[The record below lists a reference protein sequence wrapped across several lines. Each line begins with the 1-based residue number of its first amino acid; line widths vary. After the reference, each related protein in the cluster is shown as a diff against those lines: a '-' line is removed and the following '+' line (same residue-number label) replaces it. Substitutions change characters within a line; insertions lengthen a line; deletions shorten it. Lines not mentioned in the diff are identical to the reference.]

1 MTLFIDSLASI
12 SASYE
17 VLFCDVWGVLHDGQ
31 RSFSGACRALIE
43 WRAHRGPVILVSN
56 SPRPAPD
63 VRRQLIELGVPEN
76 AWSELVTSGDAT
88 RQLIADR
95 GPGTVY
101 TIGPDRDGALYDG
114 FDLRFTKLDLAR
126 FIVCTGPREDEF
138 ETPEDYRELLLE
150 GVQRGL
156 DMICANPD
164 RVVQRGSRL
173 VYCGGALADLYAQL
187 GGQVLMAG
195 KPHDPIYDLSMLKAG
210 KLLAK
215 DVQAHEIL
223 AIGDGLATDIAGA
236 NKRGVDALFIAS
248 GINGSSIAGI
258 DGRLDVQAVDGLLD
272 RAGVSAKFTM
282 AELAW

>member
-1 MTLFIDSLASI
+1 MTLLIDRLASI

-17 VLFCDVWGVLHDGQ
+17 VLFCDVWGVIHDGQ
-31 RSFSGACRALIE
+31 RSFRGACQALIE
-43 WRAHRGPVILVSN
+43 WRARRGPVILVSN
-56 SPRPAPD
+56 SPRPALD
-63 VRRQLIELGVPEN
+63 VKRQLIELGVPED

-101 TIGPDRDGALYDG
+101 TIGPDRDSALYDG
-114 FDLRFTKLDLAR
+114 FDLRFTNLGLAR

-138 ETPEDYRELLLE
+138 ETPEDYRKLLLE

-164 RVVQRGSRL
+164 RVVQRGGRL
-173 VYCGGALADLYAQL
+173 VYCGGALAELYAQL
-187 GGQVLMAG
+187 GGRVLMAG
-195 KPHDPIYDLSMLKAG
+195 KPHDPIYNLSLSMARELMAR
-210 KLLAK
+210 
-215 DVQAHEIL
+215 VVHPHEVL

-248 GINGSSIAGI
+248 GINGSSVAGI
-258 DGRLDVQAVDGLLD
+258 DRRLDEQAVDRLLAKD
-272 RAGVSAKFTM
+272 GVSAKFTM

>member
-1 MTLFIDSLASI
+1 MTLLIDSLGSV

-31 RSFSGACRALIE
+31 SSFGGACQALVE
-43 WRAHRGPVILVSN
+43 WRARRGPVILVSN

-63 VRRQLIELGVPEN
+63 VKRQLIELGVPEE
-76 AWSELVTSGDAT
+76 AWSELVTSGDVT

-114 FDLRFTKLDLAR
+114 FGLSFTSLNLAR

-138 ETPEDYRELLLE
+138 ETPEDYREILSE
-150 GVQRGL
+150 GVQRDL

-173 VYCGGALADLYAQL
+173 VYCGGALAELYVQL
-187 GGQVLMAG
+187 GGRVMMAG
-195 KPHDPIYDLSMLKAG
+195 KPFNPIYDLSLSRAG
-210 KLLAK
+210 TLLGK
-215 DVQAHEIL
+215 DVSADEIL
-223 AIGDGLATDIAGA
+223 AIGDGMATDIAGA
-236 NKRGVDALFIAS
+236 NKRGVDALFIAT
-248 GINGSSIAGI
+248 GIHGSSATGV
-258 DGRLDVQAVDGLLD
+258 DRRLDAQAIDALL
-272 RAGVSAKFTM
+272 AANGVSAKFTM